1 MASTVTIATITLPD
15 LGVQVEYQNDNSI
28 KLEEGWL
35 FNKTISPQDAEE
47 LYAFIKAQRTKAG
60 LPL

>member
-1 MASTVTIATITLPD
+1 MADTVTIATITLPD
-15 LGVQVEYQNDNSI
+15 LGVKIEYKNDNSI
-28 KLEEGWL
+28 SLEEGWL
-35 FNKTISPQDAEE
+35 FNKTISAQDAEQ